1 MNIYEYLNKIMGLLD
16 SALNNLSQEDFIRL
30 LANVSDLLK
39 DYED

>member
-1 MNIYEYLNKIMGLLD
+1 MNIYEYLNKIMELLD